1 MSLTLQDL
9 ARLYGEKKL
18 TEHFEKLYPQSYES
32 FLKTVHECV
41 DKAVV
46 EAQRAA
52 QYLFDSSEDHITT
65 FIVSNL
71 RSQQLDADHDSDS
84 GGHVDIFIED
94 VDKKYGWAA
103 EAKIDTDWSWIEGG
117 VGQLMDRYAD
127 GTVGRDQ
134 GGLLIYIKTDNGAT
148 RVSDWRARVKAKYS
162 AKQGFIDAD
171 CPTRRGYA
179 FFSEC
184 VFPKTGR
191 PFRIRHVGVLLFR
204 KASKVAAVARSAAA
218 AAMDARIAETMKA
231 TAEAARASADAATA
245 LATLSV
251 ARTADHDLT
260 AAAALA
266 NAAAKQSE
274 QAAEVAKSQPNPR
287 VASRRK
293 RSGSA

>member
-1 MSLTLQDL
+1 MTLTLKDYQ
-9 ARLYGEKKL
+9 RLYGEKAVV
-18 TEHFEKLYPQSYES
+18 EHFEKKYPQSYES
-32 FLKTVHECV
+32 FLKTVHVCV

-52 QYLFDSSEDHITT
+52 QYLFDASEDLITT

-71 RSQQLDADHDSDS
+71 RSQLLDAEHDSDS

-94 VDKKYGWAA
+94 TDKQYSWAA

-117 VGQLMDRYAD
+117 VGQLMDRYAE

-134 GGLLIYIKTDNGAT
+134 GGLLIYIKTEKGAT
-148 RVSDWRARVKAKYS
+148 QVAEWRARVVAKYS

-171 CPTRRGYA
+171 CPTRGAYA

-204 KASKVAAVARSAAA
+204 EASKLAADAKSAAA
-218 AAMDARIAETMKA
+218 AAKVAQIAASMKA
-231 TAEAARASADAATA
+231 TDEAAVAAADAASA
-245 LATLSV
+245 LASLSV
-251 ARTADHDLT
+251 ARTDDHELA

-266 NAAAKQSE
+266 NVAAEKSE
-274 QAAEVAKSQPNPR
+274 QAAKVTKGQTLAKP
-287 VASRRK
+287 AARRK
-293 RSGSA
+293 RPGSA

>member
-1 MSLTLQDL
+1 MTLTLQDYQ
-9 ARLYGEKKL
+9 RLYGEKAVL
-18 TEHFEKLYPQSYES
+18 EHFEKRYPQSYES
-32 FLKTVHECV
+32 FLKTVHACI
-41 DKAVV
+41 DKALA

-71 RSQQLDADHDSDS
+71 RGQGIDADHDSDS

-94 VDKKYGWAA
+94 ADKNFSWAA
-103 EAKIDTDWSWIEGG
+103 EAKIDTDWPWIEGG

-134 GGLLIYIKTDNGAT
+134 GGLLIYIKSKNGAK
-148 RVSDWRARVKAKYS
+148 RVADWRARVTAKYS

-171 CPTRRGYA
+171 CPTRGDYA

-184 VFPKTGR
+184 IFPKTGK

-204 KASKVAAVARSAAA
+204 EASKLAADAKSAAA
-218 AAMDARIAETMKA
+218 AAKGAQMAASMKA
-231 TAEAARASADAATA
+231 TDEAAVAAADAASA
-245 LATLSV
+245 LAALSE
-251 ARTADHDLT
+251 ARNGDHDLA

-266 NAAAKQSE
+266 NAAAEKSA
-274 QAAEVAKSQPNPR
+274 QAAKVVKGKVVPKPA
-287 VASRRK
+287 ARRK
-293 RSGSA
+293 RPGMS